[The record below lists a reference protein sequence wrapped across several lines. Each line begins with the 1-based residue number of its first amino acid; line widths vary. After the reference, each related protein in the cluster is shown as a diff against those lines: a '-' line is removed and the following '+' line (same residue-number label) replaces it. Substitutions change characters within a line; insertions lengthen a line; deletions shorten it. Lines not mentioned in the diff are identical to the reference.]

1 MPALCCNQH
10 LANSPFLHAASVTH
24 LLGDTSQAFTDHHDP
39 SQGVYST
46 NHYKQVAMN
55 QDFDC

>member
-1 MPALCCNQH
+1 